1 MIDTD
6 KYEGH
11 TKGPWKVTESWNI
24 AVALDDYPLMV
35 VDMLDNSK
43 DLVLMADA
51 PLLLEEVKRLNR
63 FAHCVMNFMTKH
75 DLDFQFLNEH
85 GVYTAPDGGSI
96 STFIPYSYTWDDE
109 TKVSSKPIQFTVR
122 GEEE

>member
-1 MIDTD
+1 
-6 KYEGH
+6 
-11 TKGPWKVTESWNI
+11 
-24 AVALDDYPLMV
+24 MV